1 MKRFYREVAVEEVTG
16 GWRVTLDG
24 RAVKTAQGAPQVV
37 PARALADALAA
48 EWAGKG
54 EEIDPAAFALRDL
67 ADYAIDMV
75 RGDRN
80 TAIDRLLAFAET
92 DTLCYRA
99 DPDEPLYRRQYEIWE
114 PLVTAMEAREGIALN
129 RVSGVIH
136 RAQPPQSL
144 ARLRE
149 RLESLDDFTLAALQT
164 MASLTASL
172 CVALEALEAN
182 AAPEA
187 LWSAANLEEEWQA
200 ELWGRDPEAEVRMEQ
215 RGLEFMCALEFARL
229 TRLRQRRPQ

>member
-1 MKRFYREVAVEEVTG
+1 
-16 GWRVTLDG
+16 
-24 RAVKTAQGAPQVV
+24 
-37 PARALADALAA
+37 
-48 EWAGKG
+48 
-54 EEIDPAAFALRDL
+54 
-67 ADYAIDMV
+67 MV
-75 RGDRN
+75 RSDRT

-172 CVALEALEAN
+172 CVALEALEAD